1 MKQIILILL
10 GKLTK
15 QIIKK
20 HRPFIIGVT
29 GTVGKTTATN
39 FVYDFL
45 RTLHGDRVYMSPYN
59 YNGEFGIPMT
69 ILQTKSPYSN
79 PFLWIW
85 IFMKGIFVFFQK
97 SYPRYLV
104 LEYGIDRPG
113 EMDFLVD
120 IAPPDIAIILN
131 ISKNHVTSFP
141 VFRDYIEEKMKLAK
155 AAKQVIYNKD
165 DKFIGVHIEKL
176 SGKEIISYG
185 IKNTDGDIF
194 AQDIHARLEDL
205 SFSLVKADESHE
217 MHYPLIGEFQVY
229 NILPVFALGMSLG
242 MDIQSIRE
250 RITDI
255 HPQKGR
261 GSILKGIHESVIID
275 GSYNGGFNSISG
287 GIEYLDGLGSE
298 YDKILFIGDMR
309 ELGDDSKELHT
320 EIAEK
325 IIASSI
331 QSVVLVGE
339 EMKRFVYPLLLEA
352 WGSVPNEPTEGI
364 VPECTSDRVFSFL
377 HSRLAGKKVRDIIMA
392 APDEVKTVIF
402 VKGSQNSIYL
412 EEGIKEFLYDL
423 RDVEKLCRQSDYWM
437 EIKNH
442 FFESVIAEI

>member
-1 MKQIILILL
+1 
-10 GKLTK
+10 
-15 QIIKK
+15 
-20 HRPFIIGVT
+20 
-29 GTVGKTTATN
+29 
-39 FVYDFL
+39 
-45 RTLHGDRVYMSPYN
+45 
-59 YNGEFGIPMT
+59 MT

-85 IFMKGIFVFFQK
+85 IFMKGIYLLFK
-97 SYPRYLV
+97 RSYPRYLV
-104 LEYGIDRPG
+104 LEYGIDHPG
-113 EMDFLVD
+113 EMDFCID
-120 IAPPDIAIILN
+120 IAPPDIAILLN
-131 ISKNHVTSFP
+131 VSKNHVVSFP

-155 AAKQVIYNKD
+155 AAKHVIYNKD
-165 DKFIGVHIEKL
+165 DKFIPAGIERL
-176 SGKEIISYG
+176 SWKEIVSYG
-185 IKNTDGDIF
+185 IKQKDGDIF
-194 AQDIHARLEDL
+194 AQDIHAQLEDL
-205 SFSLVKADESHE
+205 SFSLVKGDESYE
-217 MHYPLIGEFQVY
+217 MHYPLVGEFQVY
-229 NILPVFALGMSLG
+229 NILPVFALGVSLG

-261 GSILKGIHESVIID
+261 GSILKGVRESVIID

-287 GIEYLDGLGSE
+287 GIEYLDGLGDE
-298 YDKILFIGDMR
+298 YNKVLFIGDMR
-309 ELGDDSKELHT
+309 ELGDDSKEFHT

-331 QSVVLVGE
+331 QSVILVGE

-352 WGSVPNEPTEGI
+352 WGSIPTDVPEGI
-364 VPECTSDRVFSFL
+364 APELTSDRVFSFL

-402 VKGSQNSIYL
+402 TKGSQSSIYL

-423 RDVEKLCRQSDYWM
+423 RDVDKLCRQSDHWM
-437 EIKNH
+437 GIKNH